1 MPKELKDV
9 DKFIEL
15 SGKASEC
22 RVKRV
27 KETVKLKLR
36 TIRYLYTLKVDPQGA
51 EEIIKKIKCQVV
63 EI

>member
-9 DKFIEL
+9 NEFIEL
-15 SGKASEC
+15 SARATEC

-36 TIRYLYTLKVDPQGA
+36 TPRFLYTLKVDPQGA

>member
-15 SGKASEC
+15 SSKATEC

-51 EEIIKKIKCQVV
+51 EEII
-63 EI
+63 